1 MVRLVSLTN
10 WGRNYTYRAQAVHRP
25 RTLEALQEL
34 VSSTEQVRVMGTRH
48 AFTDIGDAE
57 TLISLAEMAPAVEI
71 DAVARTVTVAAGLRY
86 GDLAGELHRQGWGL
100 ANLASL
106 PHISIGGAVATATHG
121 SGSANGNLAA
131 AVAALSLVRS
141 DGELVSLRRGERDF
155 EGAVVHL
162 GALGAV
168 TEVTLDIEPTY
179 EVSQH
184 VFEGL
189 SWVALFEHFDA
200 VLDAAY
206 SVSVFSRWG
215 ASIEQ
220 VWVKARTGE
229 SAPVQLFGATP
240 ATVQRHP
247 ILGLDPVNCTPQLG
261 TPGPWMER
269 LPHFRLGFTPSA
281 GDEIQSEYHLPR
293 ARAIESIEAML
304 GLAGDLRPLVQVAEI
319 RAIAA
324 DALWMSPQYGRETIA
339 IHFTWVPDEP
349 AVTAALAKVEAALL
363 PLGARPHWGK
373 LFLAEAGEL
382 APRYERASEFA
393 ALAARLDPRGAFVNP
408 WLERVL
414 LGAL

>member
-1 MVRLVSLTN
+1 MSLTN
-10 WGRNYTYRAQAVHRP
+10 WGGNYTYRARTVHRP
-25 RTLEALQEL
+25 HTLEALQEL
-34 VSSTEQVRVMGTRH
+34 VSAAEQVRVMGTRH
-48 AFTDIGDAE
+48 AFTDIGDAD
-57 TLISLAEMAPAVEI
+57 TLISLAELAPLVEI
-71 DAVARTVTVAAGLRY
+71 DAGAQTVTVGAGLRY
-86 GDLAGELHRQGWGL
+86 GDLAGELDRQGWGL

-121 SGSANGNLAA
+121 SGSTNGNLAT
-131 AVAALSLVRS
+131 AVAGLAIVRS
-141 DGELVSLRRGERDF
+141 DGELVKLSRGDRDF
-155 EGAVVHL
+155 EGAAVHL

-168 TEVTLDIEPTY
+168 TELTLDIEPSY
-179 EVSQH
+179 QVSQY

-189 SWVALFEHFDA
+189 DWDALFEHFDA

-215 ASIEQ
+215 ERTEQ
-220 VWVKARTGE
+220 VWLKLRADE
-229 SAPVQLFGATP
+229 PAPVELFGAT
-240 ATVQRHP
+240 AAAVDRHP

-261 TPGPWMER
+261 RTGPWMER

-293 ARAIESIEAML
+293 ERAIEGIAAML
-304 GLAGDLRPLVQVAEI
+304 GLAERLGPLVQVAEI

-339 IHFTWVPDEP
+339 IHFTWVPDTA
-349 AVTAALAKVEAALL
+349 AVTLALGEVEAALL

-373 LFLAEAGEL
+373 LFLAEADEI
-382 APRYERASEFA
+382 APSYERTGDFA
-393 ALAARLDPRGAFVNP
+393 ALARRLDPRGAFVNP

-414 LGAL
+414 LGRL